1 MPLITMNQLYA
12 VAERR
17 GFAVPGYDTAGGQ
30 MGHLDVVLRTAE
42 EMNAPAIVSEGYN
55 AMSFYFDPECYAEA
69 AKAAI
74 RKAKVPAVLHLD
86 HSFEF
91 DHVVRGI
98 KYGFT
103 SVMFDGSRLSY
114 EENVRITRE
123 VVHMAHAVDVTV
135 EAELGKVGGLEGDTT
150 SQADTAAYTDPDLAK
165 DFVEKTGID
174 SLAPAIGTAHGFYKD
189 EPRLDFDRLQRIKE
203 ATQVPLVLHGATG
216 VPLADVKKCIALGV
230 RKVNIATQIRFTFV
244 KAVHAYM
251 DAHPEDYSERVIKS
265 GRAAVRDFMVEQ
277 IRAFGCAGMARE
289 F

>member
-1 MPLITMNQLYA
+1 MPLITMNQLYS

-30 MGHLDVVLRTAE
+30 MGHLDAVLRTAE
-42 EMNAPAIVSEGYN
+42 ELNTPAIVSEGYN
-55 AMSFYFDPECYAEA
+55 AMSFYFDPECYAET

-74 RKAKVPAVLHLD
+74 RKARIPAVLHLD

-91 DHVVRGI
+91 DHIVRGI

-114 EENVRITRE
+114 EENVRITAE
-123 VVHMAHAVDVTV
+123 VVRMAHAVGVTV

-150 SQADTAAYTDPDLAK
+150 SQADTSCYTDPALAR

-174 SLAPAIGTAHGFYKD
+174 ALAPAIGTAHGFYKETPKLD
-189 EPRLDFDRLQRIKE
+189 YERLKKIKE
-203 ATQVPLVLHGATG
+203 ATRVPLVLHGATG
-216 VPLADVKKCIALGV
+216 VPLADVKRCIALGI
-230 RKVNIATQIRFTFV
+230 RKVNIATQLRSTFV

-265 GRAAVRDFMVEQ
+265 GRAALREIMVEQ
-277 IRAFGCAGMARE
+277 LRAFGCEGMAKE